1 VDAGYFKKKSA
12 AHLYRQ
18 SAVRIN
24 MTEMGVEDE
33 SALLCQM
40 YEYNYV
46 RDEVISG
53 NRVLF

>member
-40 YEYNYV
+40 
-46 RDEVISG
+46 
-53 NRVLF
+53 